1 MKSTDLARR
10 DREIKKARKR
20 EMVIERKGQRES
32 RSPGDYI
39 NMFDELFFHDE
50 EKIYNIEM
58 SEDILM
64 LLEEMKEDLSEK
76 QWPNVIRKSVKKTKV
91 KQKELGISQLAGM
104 GDIDMSLS

>member
-32 RSPGDYI
+32 RSAGDYI
-39 NMFDELFFHDE
+39 NLFAELFFHDD

-64 LLEEMKEDLSEK
+64 LLEEMKEDLPDK
-76 QWPNVIRKSVKKTKV
+76 QWPNVIRKAVKKTKV
-91 KQKELGISQLAGM
+91 KQKDLGISQLAGM
-104 GDIDMSLS
+104 GDIDMSIQ